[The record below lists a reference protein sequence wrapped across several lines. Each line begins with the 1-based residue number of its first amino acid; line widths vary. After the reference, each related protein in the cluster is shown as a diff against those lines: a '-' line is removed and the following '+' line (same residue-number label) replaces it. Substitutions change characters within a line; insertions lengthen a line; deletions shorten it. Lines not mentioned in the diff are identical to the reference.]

1 MGVRRSAAAWLTVLA
16 AGVLAAPADET
27 PPAPVTDLG
36 VTPAA
41 APEAEFE
48 AVPGDSGWE
57 GVMPDSLGDRLAE
70 TGDLPRAA
78 RAVDFE
84 QWLADLRAEAA
95 RQGIGPATLD
105 RALAGVQPIPRVVE
119 LDRRQPESRQ
129 TFRQYLDR
137 TVPSSRVTAGRRLVA
152 THRQLLEEIGARYGV
167 PPSVIVALWGIES
180 DYGRHTGGYGIVP
193 ALATLA
199 YEGRR
204 GSFFRQELLA
214 ALQILE
220 KEQIGVESFRGS
232 WAGAMGQCQF
242 MPSSF
247 AEFAVDHDGDGR
259 RDIWSSPAD
268 VFASTANYLVKA
280 GWETHRTWGRVVV
293 LPGGFDTSLA
303 GLATKKPLGEWQQLG
318 VRRVGGGKLPEVAD
332 VSAAL
337 ILPDGPGG
345 PAYLV
350 YKNFEV
356 LLAWNRSTYFATAVG
371 LLSDRIGW
379 R

>member
-1 MGVRRSAAAWLTVLA
+1 MTDADRTHRRRPWTRGTGALRSATAWLAVIA
-16 AGVLAAPADET
+16 AAALTAPAEE
-27 PPAPVTDLG
+27 APGFD
-36 VTPAA
+36 
-41 APEAEFE
+41 
-48 AVPGDSGWE
+48 
-57 GVMPDSLGDRLAE
+57 
-70 TGDLPRAA
+70 
-78 RAVDFE
+78 
-84 QWLADLRAEAA
+84 QWLSDLRAEALL
-95 RQGIGPATLD
+95 QGIGSATLD
-105 RALAGVQPIPRVVE
+105 RALSGVQPIPRVIE

-137 TVPSSRVTAGRRLVA
+137 TVPSARVTAGRRLQA
-152 THRQLLEEIGARYGV
+152 THHPLLAEIAERYGV

-180 DYGRHTGGYGIVP
+180 DFGRHSGGYGIVP

-204 GSFFRQELLA
+204 GSFFRGELLA
-214 ALQILE
+214 ALRILDQ
-220 KEQIGVESFRGS
+220 EQIGVENFRGS

-247 AEFAVDHDGDGR
+247 AEFAVDYDGDGK

-280 GWETHRTWGRVVV
+280 GWEPQRTWGRVVV
-293 LPGGFDTSLA
+293 LPDGFDTSLA
-303 GLATKKPLGEWQQLG
+303 GLATKKSLGEWQQLG
-318 VRRVGGGKLPEVAD
+318 VRRVAGGNLPEVAD
-332 VSAAL
+332 VSASL

-356 LLAWNRSTYFATAVG
+356 LLDWNRSTYFGLAVG
-371 LLSDRIGW
+371 ILSDRIGW
-379 R
+379 HSR